1 MQGELDVQ
9 GVEPSERYTSADPDG
24 GSRHAES
31 DVAPVAATYLPTG
44 HAVHVVEASVSE
56 KKPLEHSTHVCGVDA
71 PTAAEKV
78 PRGQGAQVEDRAAAL

>member
-71 PTAAEKV
+71 PTSAEKV
-78 PRGQGAQVEDRAAAL
+78 PRGQGVHVEARAAAL